1 MLVGLKDSGTGSR
14 NESLDELALLVDTAG
29 GVVAGRLLQ
38 KRESISSGT
47 FLGKGKIQELKDLIH
62 DCQADVVV
70 FDADLTPGQ
79 VRNLEKSLEAKVV
92 DRSEVILDIFAQRA
106 RTREARVQV
115 ELAQLEYLLPRLTRL
130 WKHLSRLGG
139 GIGTRGPGETQLE
152 VDRRRVRERIASLK
166 RQLSRVE
173 KERRVQRQSREDVF
187 SAAIVGYT
195 NAGKSTLF
203 RALTGADTLIEDR
216 LFATLDAKA
225 RRLHGRRVPA
235 VVVTDTVGFIRK
247 LPHHLVTSFRATLE
261 EVLNAR
267 LLVHVVDSNS
277 TQADEQIRVVEEVL
291 AEIGAGGKRTVVVL
305 NKTDVA
311 DPDVVRGLKQKH
323 PGAVELS
330 ALTGDNTDALIQRI
344 FKEVRSDK
352 VLATVEIP
360 LAEEGLISYLR
371 GCCEFAQEKVL
382 SDRIRIRL
390 WADKK
395 ELGRLSRKGI
405 PVRVSR
411 AK

>member
-1 MLVGLKDSGTGSR
+1 M
-14 NESLDELALLVDTAG
+14 DTAG
-29 GVVAGRLLQ
+29 GTVAGRLLQ

-47 FLGKGKIQELKDLIH
+47 FLGRGKVEELKDLMEER
-62 DCQADVVV
+62 QADVVV
-70 FDADLTPGQ
+70 FDADLSPGQ
-79 VRNLEKSLEAKVV
+79 VRNLERHLNAKVV

-152 VDRRRVRERIASLK
+152 VDRRRVRERIAGLK

-173 KERRVQRQSREDVF
+173 KERKVQRQSREDVF
-187 SAAIVGYT
+187 SVAVVGYT

-203 RALTGADTLIEDR
+203 RALTDADTLIEDR

-225 RRLHGRRVPA
+225 RRLRGRRVPA
-235 VVVTDTVGFIRK
+235 IVVTDTVGFIRR

-261 EVLNAR
+261 EVLNAD
-267 LLVHVVDSNS
+267 LLVHVVDSS
-277 TQADEQIRVVEEVL
+277 SSHAGEQIGVVEDVL
-291 AEIGAGGKRTVVVL
+291 VEIGAGGKRTVIAL

-311 DPDVVRGLKQKH
+311 DPDAVRGLKQKH

-330 ALTGDNTDALIQRI
+330 ALTGQNTEVLVERI
-344 FKEVRSDK
+344 LEAARSDK

-360 LAEEGLISYLR
+360 LTEERLISYLR
-371 GCCEFAQEKVL
+371 GACEFAHEKVL
-382 SDRIRIRL
+382 SDRVRIRL
-390 WADKK
+390 WAGKK
-395 ELGRLSRKGI
+395 ELGRLSQKGV

-411 AK
+411 TA

>member
-1 MLVGLKDSGTGSR
+1 M
-14 NESLDELALLVDTAG
+14 DTAG

-47 FLGKGKIQELKDLIH
+47 FLGKGKVEELKDLIR

-70 FDADLTPGQ
+70 FDAELSPGQ

-152 VDRRRVRERIASLK
+152 VDRRRVRERIAGLK
-166 RQLSRVE
+166 KQLSRVE

-187 SAAIVGYT
+187 AVAIVGYT

-203 RALTGADTLIEDR
+203 CALTDADTLIEDR

-225 RRLHGRRVPA
+225 RRLHGRRVPP

-261 EVLNAR
+261 EVLYAH
-267 LLVHVVDSNS
+267 LLVHVVDAGSP
-277 TQADEQIRVVEEVL
+277 QASGQIRVVEEVL
-291 AEIGAGGKRTVVVL
+291 TEIGAGGKRTVIAL

-311 DPDVVRGLKQKH
+311 DPDVVRGLKQRH

-330 ALTGDNTDALIQRI
+330 ALTGDNVDTLVRRI
-344 FKEVRSDK
+344 LDEVRADK

-360 LAEEGLISYLR
+360 LSEDGLIAYLR
-371 GCCEFAQEKVL
+371 GSCEFAHEKVL

-390 WADKK
+390 WAGKK
-395 ELGRLSRKGI
+395 ELGRLSRKGLS
-405 PVRVSR
+405 VKVS
-411 AK
+411 